1 MAIIAL
7 EGMHFRAMHGF
18 YPEENI
24 VGNDFILDVYVEA
37 DISGA
42 ARTDELYEELDDE
55 DAEEDI
61 PPLSVNYE
69 TLYLI
74 CENEMRKT
82 SKLLET
88 VVQRIATRLH
98 NYFTFEQDGEQIPLI
113 RGARVRLRKLNPP
126 LNGKVDAAFVEISTG
141 SFKGGGRSSMFF

>member
-24 VGNDFILDVYVEA
+24 VGNDFVLDVYVETE
-37 DISGA
+37 ISSA
-42 ARTDELYEELDDE
+42 AMTDELYEELEDE
-55 DAEEDI
+55 DAEEDA
-61 PPLSVNYE
+61 PPLTVNYE

-98 NYFTFEQDGEQIPLI
+98 NYFTFEQEGEQIPLI
-113 RGARVRLRKLNPP
+113 RGARVRLRKLHPP
-126 LNGKVDAAFVEISTG
+126 LNGKVDSAYVEVSTG
-141 SFKGGGRSSMFF
+141 SFKSSGRPSMFF